1 MPRVFGVDGS
11 TPAGSL
17 PACPVCRP
25 CVIGTRTPCVLRAV
39 SWRHLHGCPMLVVVV
54 VVVVVAAE
62 AMIVTQVIADLLLSQ
77 AWR

>member
-17 PACPVCRP
+17 PACPACRP
-25 CVIGTRTPCVLRAV
+25 CVIGTRPPCVLRAV
-39 SWRHLHGCPMLVVVV
+39 SWRHLHGCPML